1 MIYSME
7 SPSLARFI
15 LVKESDSE
23 PMESEPVLRL
33 VKTRLSE
40 SLAGGIRRIS
50 LQCRCLRR
58 EFSSSASTSD
68 FDNLVFTA
76 ES

>member
-23 PMESEPVLRL
+23 PMESEAVLRL

-50 LQCRCLRR
+50 QCRCLRR
-58 EFSSSASTSD
+58 KFSSSASTSD
-68 FDNLVFTA
+68 FDNPVFTA